1 MNKATI
7 ADLQALLSHFR
18 PEDPLVIEYTKSAD
32 EDGYEYRKTQPVVRI
47 YLHGNTIAF
56 STSRE

>member
-1 MNKATI
+1 MNKATV

-32 EDGYEYRKTQPVVRI
+32 EDGYTYRKEQLVTRI
-47 YLHGNTIAF
+47 AIHGNAIVFKTGNK
-56 STSRE
+56 